1 MDSGWI
7 RSAIRVKE
15 IGGAHFLFS
24 SLTNTTYPGVHETIL
39 TLALR
44 PKLGLWWLN
53 SVLGPI
59 LGVLTM
65 LTKLHVTHQIE
76 GVKYFSLLIQFDHGQ
91 WCFAQTGI
99 F

>member
-1 MDSGWI
+1 MCI
-7 RSAIRVKE
+7 RNAKNAGAKLQKLQMTLREWPDKE
-15 IGGAHFLFS
+15 CNPSPGNWEGTFQFN

-65 LTKLHVTHQIE
+65 LTKLHVTHQ
-76 GVKYFSLLIQFDHGQ
+76 V
-91 WCFAQTGI
+91 
-99 F
+99 

>member
-1 MDSGWI
+1 M
-7 RSAIRVKE
+7 RSESRIF
-15 IGGAHFLFS
+15 GGEAHFLFI

-59 LGVLTM
+59 LGVLTK
-65 LTKLHVTHQIE
+65 LTKVHVA
-76 GVKYFSLLIQFDHGQ
+76 GQ
-91 WCFAQTGI
+91 V
-99 F
+99 